1 MIYYSTMPLEVVME
15 GFEQRE
21 QPKYFDIT
29 LNGIQ
34 MQVQAIN
41 ERQASIV
48 RIISANPQDY
58 LNPNYAPGKLIE
70 FQPVFNLG

>member
-1 MIYYSTMPLEVVME
+1 MIYYTTMPMDVVME

-21 QPKYFDIT
+21 KPRYYEIS
-29 LNGIQ
+29 LNGVR

-48 RIISANPQDY
+48 RILSGNPQDY
-58 LNPNYAPGKLIE
+58 LNPNYAPGTLIE
-70 FQPVFNLG
+70 FEPVIR